1 MSATNLGQC
10 HQDIVA
16 AMQKS
21 VGQSKFGPLWQSIR
35 ATLLFANNV
44 SNPMLTVTLANIVTK
59 VAEWPE
65 FCKEMC
71 QKFGYDKMVG
81 MVSVIE
87 GADSAIKS
95 ARKWDIK
102 VKGVKPS
109 EALVLGVSDNYHGVS

>member
-1 MSATNLGQC
+1 
-10 HQDIVA
+10 
-16 AMQKS
+16 
-21 VGQSKFGPLWQSIR
+21 
-35 ATLLFANNV
+35 
-44 SNPMLTVTLANIVTK
+44 MLTVTLANIVTK

-95 ARKWDIK
+95 ARK
-102 VKGVKPS
+102 
-109 EALVLGVSDNYHGVS
+109 